1 MLSILTIHYVD
12 DVPPADD
19 TPTRGHKKKER
30 TRRLLLDTASAVIA
44 ERGESFSV
52 DDLASRA
59 GVSHG
64 TFYNYFSDRDALVA
78 ALVDDVVG
86 AFTEESAAATADDDP
101 AVRFAT
107 ITAQALTRV
116 AQAPDLARVALRLEP
131 VQQALLEG
139 GPFSHLR
146 DDLAEGRASGRF
158 TAPDDEAT
166 ADVVVGSILMAVR
179 RIVDDDPGPEYAE
192 GVVRQ
197 LLRSLGVPA
206 GRAATVSARA
216 VAAAA
221 PPAPEPLGP

>member
-1 MLSILTIHYVD
+1 MTSPD
-12 DVPPADD
+12 AA
-19 TPTRGHKKKER
+19 PTRGHKKKER
-30 TRRLLLDTASAVIA
+30 TRRLLLDTAMDVIA
-44 ERGESFSV
+44 EKGESFSV
-52 DDLASRA
+52 DDLAGRA

-86 AFTEESAAATADDDP
+86 AFTAESAVATAEEDP

-107 ITAQALTRV
+107 ITAQALSRV
-116 AQAPDLARVALRLEP
+116 SRAPDLARVALRLEP

-146 DDLAEGRASGRF
+146 EDLTDGHASGRF
-158 TAPDDEAT
+158 SAPDDDAT

-179 RIVDDDPGPEYAE
+179 RIVDDDPGPDYSE

-206 GRAATVSARA
+206 GRARSIAARA
-216 VAAAA
+216 VTDAA
-221 PPAPEPLGP
+221 PPPPVL